1 MSNVKETQMKI
12 DNILVISDQQDK
24 QQSALAHAK
33 SLVDRYGAKLHI
45 VAFNYEHFATL
56 ETKLNN
62 EQQLEVQN
70 KILSSGK
77 NWLDGQMT
85 KLSLQAKSTSEV
97 LWAKDIVGW
106 VKKHCAS
113 QSYDLIIKTGHRS
126 EGLFYVPTDW
136 HLIRNNL
143 VPTLLVAEK
152 KWRKKQTIMV
162 SLDLGTHFKAKQALN
177 QKLVDA
183 GISFAT
189 STNMPLHI
197 CYSLPISNVLKDL
210 GVIDTKTA
218 VKEAKMKYIPL
229 IQGMLGDHNIPVE
242 NIHIKAGSA
251 AKVIP
256 SLASKHA
263 AGLVVIGSI
272 GRKGLKAKLMGNT
285 AEGVL
290 ALLKTDILV
299 MQP

>member
-1 MSNVKETQMKI
+1 MKI

-70 KILSSGK
+70 KILSAGK
-77 NWLDGQMT
+77 NWLDGQIT

-218 VKEAKMKYIPL
+218 VKEAKMK
-229 IQGMLGDHNIPVE
+229 
-242 NIHIKAGSA
+242 
-251 AKVIP
+251 
-256 SLASKHA
+256 
-263 AGLVVIGSI
+263 
-272 GRKGLKAKLMGNT
+272 
-285 AEGVL
+285 
-290 ALLKTDILV
+290 
-299 MQP
+299 